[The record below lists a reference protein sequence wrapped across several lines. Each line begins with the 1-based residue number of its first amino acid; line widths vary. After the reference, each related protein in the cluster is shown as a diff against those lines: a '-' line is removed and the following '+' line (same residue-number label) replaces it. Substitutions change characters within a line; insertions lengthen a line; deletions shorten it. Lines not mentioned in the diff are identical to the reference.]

1 MLHDTKFAAD
11 EIADEWAI
19 RSEFWISE
27 SAKSE
32 RKRLNRERNSNP
44 LILTGHGT
52 SMRIENGTLVIKQ
65 GFSYYPQNQEY
76 HRFFRGDLALPRIVI
91 LLDGSGSLS
100 FDVLNWLGEQG
111 IALARIKWDGDV
123 AVFASGAGYVA
134 NKEKQRWQYELQGD
148 RRRRIEFA
156 QSLIR
161 QKLLNSIEM
170 LQSQFKPSR
179 TREIAIAKATEAAA
193 RLQTEFAS
201 DMNSI
206 RSIEG
211 ECALA
216 YFAACSDI
224 EMQWTAQ
231 SRCPV
236 PDQWRKFRSRSSVL
250 TGRKPKNWKASH
262 PINAMLN
269 YAYAVKAAQLQI
281 QAVADG
287 FDPYAGIMHH
297 SRPGFP
303 AYVYD
308 LIEPERPKLDG
319 AIIAFARSRKFS
331 GADFVLRSDGVC
343 RLSQQLARAV
353 VTVVALASSH
363 SITER

>member
-1 MLHDTKFAAD
+1 MFESANFQPDD
-11 EIADEWAI
+11 SADEWAI
-19 RSEFWISE
+19 RSQFWIGE
-27 SAKSE
+27 CDKSE
-32 RKRLNRERNSNP
+32 RKRLTRERNSNP

-65 GFSYYPQNQEY
+65 GYSYYPQNQEC
-76 HRFFRGDLALPRIVI
+76 HCFFKGDLALPRIVI

-134 NKEKQRWQYELQGD
+134 DSEKLRWQHELQSD

-161 QKLLNSIEM
+161 QKLLNSIDM

-179 TREIAIAKATEAAA
+179 LREIAIAKASSAAA
-193 RLQTEFAS
+193 RLQTEFAT
-201 DMNSI
+201 DMNAI

-216 YFAACSDI
+216 YFAAWADI

-231 SRCPV
+231 SRYPV
-236 PDQWRKFRSRSSVL
+236 PDQWLKFRSRSSIL

-269 YAYAVKAAQLQI
+269 YAYAVKAARLQI

-287 FDPYAGIMHH
+287 FDPYIGIMHH
-297 SRPGFP
+297 SRPDFP

-308 LIEPERPKLDG
+308 LIEPERPKVDG
-319 AIIAFARSRKFS
+319 AIIAFAQSRKFS

-343 RLSQQLARAV
+343 RLSPQLAR
-353 VTVVALASSH
+353 VVAAS
-363 SITER
+363 T